1 MLISRQ
7 ERARICSDTELG
19 AGNVLQRLRAYER
32 PLDEPVL
39 RTDGTWR
46 APDGSRPEVLTLGQL
61 YEVVETY
68 AGWYAAQGVRPR
80 DPVAVHS
87 HSAAEFAVNFLALT
101 SLGAVPSFVNGNLSP
116 EIAREYVR
124 RQGAVGAFTDEAH
137 HEVLSGDDGDGSGLG
152 LGFCGTAAGVRPE
165 HRASLPSSY
174 PYRHDPTDPVLI
186 SHSSGTTGLPKG
198 VPHTHRTLMYAQVHR
213 LRFSTGADM
222 ERTLVGLPGAHNA
235 MVATLLYCLLLRT
248 DIKLLSS
255 QRGTDVLRAVEE
267 FQPTTVLAFAGT
279 FGEMA
284 AEDLTAR
291 DLSSVQV
298 WFNTGDAAHEA
309 HIRALVQHGSRIEI
323 RRDLS
328 RVRVE
333 GSVFV
338 DGLGSSEAGYSVFHN
353 RHTKDTSA
361 YSRCVG
367 KPISFAEAAVLAE
380 DGTPLPPGRIGRLGL
395 RSPTLTPGYWNDS
408 LTWNRMRLGGY
419 WLTGDLAHRDEEGN
433 FYHLDRAPD
442 AVRTRAGIVFS
453 TRTEELLLA
462 ELPRLADCTV
472 VGVAPDGVRA
482 DWDGDGEAEA
492 YALLQLA
499 EDNGADESGAEDGGP
514 GDTGAGDTGA
524 GDSGAGDSGA
534 GDSGAGDS
542 GAGDSGAGDSGAGD
556 SGAGDSG
563 AGDSGEGDEV
573 WTERVNAVLT
583 AAGFPPV
590 TRALRMKP
598 DDVAKGATGK
608 VLKRVMRDR
617 FAAKEQHA

>member
-19 AGNVLQRLRAYER
+19 AGNVLERLKAYGRA
-32 PLDEPVL
+32 LDEPVL
-39 RTDGTWR
+39 WTDGNWQ
-46 APDGSRPEVLTLGQL
+46 APDGDRPEALTLGQL
-61 YEVVETY
+61 NEAVETY
-68 AGWYAAQGVRPR
+68 AGWYAGQGVRPR
-80 DPVAVHS
+80 DPVAIHS
-87 HSAAEFAVNFLALT
+87 YSSAEFAVNFLALT
-101 SLGAVPSFVNGNLSP
+101 ALGAIPSFVNGNLP
-116 EIAREYVR
+116 PDIAREYIR
-124 RQGAVGAFTDEAH
+124 RQGAVGAFTDPEH
-137 HEVLSGDDGDGSGLG
+137 HQVLSGSGP
-152 LGFCGTAAGVRPE
+152 GFRVTAADIRPE
-165 HRASLPSSY
+165 HRELLPPSH

-186 SHSSGTTGLPKG
+186 SHSSGTTGMPKG

-213 LRFSTGADM
+213 LRYSTGTDM

-255 QRGTDVLRAVEE
+255 QRGTAVLDAIEE
-267 FQPTTVLAFAGT
+267 FRPTTVLAFAGT

-291 DLSSVQV
+291 DLSGVQV

-309 HIRALVQHGSRIEI
+309 HIRALVQHGSHVKIGKDL
-323 RRDLS
+323 RRT
-328 RVRVE
+328 RVD

-380 DGTPLPPGRIGRLGL
+380 DGTPLQPGEIGRLGL
-395 RSPTLTPGYWNDS
+395 KSPTLTPGYWNDS
-408 LTWNRMRLGGY
+408 LTWHRMRLGGY
-419 WLTGDLAHRDEEGN
+419 WLTGDLAHQDEQGN

-442 AVRTRAGIVFS
+442 AIRTGKGILFS

-462 ELPRLADCTV
+462 ELPELADCTV
-472 VGVAPDGVRA
+472 VGVAPEGVRA

-499 EDNGADESGAEDGGP
+499 DEDGGDDG
-514 GDTGAGDTGA
+514 GDRDEAWTG
-524 GDSGAGDSGA
+524 
-534 GDSGAGDS
+534 
-542 GAGDSGAGDSGAGD
+542 
-556 SGAGDSG
+556 
-563 AGDSGEGDEV
+563 
-573 WTERVNAVLT
+573 RVNAALA
-583 AAGFPPV
+583 AAGLPPV

-617 FAAKEQHA
+617 FAAKEQA

>member
-19 AGNVLQRLRAYER
+19 AGNVLERLKAYGR

-39 RTDGTWR
+39 RTDGSWQ
-46 APDGSRPEVLTLGQL
+46 APDGCRPEVLTLGQL
-61 YEVVETY
+61 HEVVETY
-68 AGWYAAQGVRPR
+68 AGWYAGRGVRPR

-87 HSAAEFAVNFLALT
+87 HSSAEFAVNFLALT
-101 SLGAVPSFVNGNLSP
+101 ALGAIPSFVNGNLAP

-124 RQGAVGAFTDEAH
+124 RQGAVGAFTDREH
-137 HEVLSGDDGDGSGLG
+137 HEVLSGPG
-152 LGFCGTAAGVRPE
+152 LGFCVTAAEIRPE
-165 HRASLPSSY
+165 HRELLPTSF
-174 PYRHDPTDPVLI
+174 PYRHDATDPVLI
-186 SHSSGTTGLPKG
+186 SHSSGTTGMPKG

-213 LRFSTGADM
+213 LRYSTGTDM

-255 QRGTDVLRAVEE
+255 QRGTDVLDGIEE
-267 FQPTTVLAFAGT
+267 FRPTTVLAFAGT

-284 AEDLTAR
+284 AEDLADR

-309 HIRALVQHGSRIEI
+309 HIRALVPYGSHVKIGKDL
-323 RRDLS
+323 RRT
-328 RVRVE
+328 RVE

-367 KPISFAEAAVLAE
+367 RPISFAEAAVLAE
-380 DGTPLPPGRIGRLGL
+380 DGTPLPPGEIGRLGL
-395 RSPTLTPGYWNDS
+395 KSPTLTPGYWNDS

-419 WLTGDLAHRDEEGN
+419 WLTGDLAHQDERGN

-442 AVRTRAGIVFS
+442 AIRTRKGILFS
-453 TRTEELLLA
+453 TRTEELLLR
-462 ELPRLADCTV
+462 ELPELADCTV
-472 VGVAPDGVRA
+472 VGVAPEGVRA

-492 YALLQLA
+492 YALLQLS
-499 EDNGADESGAEDGGP
+499 EEHSGDDGGDDG
-514 GDTGAGDTGA
+514 GD
-524 GDSGAGDSGA
+524 
-534 GDSGAGDS
+534 
-542 GAGDSGAGDSGAGD
+542 
-556 SGAGDSG
+556 
-563 AGDSGEGDEV
+563 GDEA
-573 WTERVNAVLT
+573 WTGRVNAAL
-583 AAGFPPV
+583 AGARFPPV

-617 FAAKEQHA
+617 FAAKEQA

>member
-19 AGNVLQRLRAYER
+19 AGNVLARLKAYGR

-39 RTDGTWR
+39 RTDGTWQ
-46 APDGSRPEVLTLGQL
+46 APDGSRPEVLTLGEL
-61 YEVVETY
+61 YEAVETY
-68 AGWYAAQGVRPR
+68 AGWYAAHGVRPR
-80 DPVAVHS
+80 DPVALHS
-87 HSAAEFAVNFLALT
+87 YSSAEFAVNFLALT
-101 SLGAVPSFVNGNLSP
+101 SLGAIPSFVNGNLAP

-137 HEVLSGDDGDGSGLG
+137 REVLADCG
-152 LGFCGTAAGVRPE
+152 LGFHVTAAGIRPE
-165 HRASLPSSY
+165 HRASLPASY

-186 SHSSGTTGLPKG
+186 SHSSGTTGMPKG

-213 LRFSTGADM
+213 LRYSTGTDM

-248 DIKLLSS
+248 DVKLLSS
-255 QRGTDVLRAVEE
+255 QRGADVLDAVEE
-267 FQPTTVLAFAGT
+267 FRPTTVLAFAGT

-284 AEDLTAR
+284 AEDLTRR

-309 HIRALVQHGSRIEI
+309 HIRALVQHGSHQKID
-323 RRDLS
+323 RDLR
-328 RVRVE
+328 RVRVD

-353 RHTKDTSA
+353 RHTKDTDA
-361 YSRCVG
+361 YSRCIG
-367 KPISFAEAAVLAE
+367 RPISFAEAAVLSE
-380 DGTPLPPGRIGRLGL
+380 DGTPLPPGQIGRLGL
-395 RSPTLTPGYWNDS
+395 KSPTLTPGYWNDS

-419 WLTGDLAHRDEEGN
+419 WLTGDLAHQDEDGN

-462 ELPRLADCTV
+462 ELPELADCTV
-472 VGVAPDGVRA
+472 VGIAPDGVRA
-482 DWDGDGEAEA
+482 DWDGDGEGEA
-492 YALLQLA
+492 YALLQV
-499 EDNGADESGAEDGGP
+499 ADEEGT
-514 GDTGAGDTGA
+514 GD
-524 GDSGAGDSGA
+524 
-534 GDSGAGDS
+534 
-542 GAGDSGAGDSGAGD
+542 
-556 SGAGDSG
+556 
-563 AGDSGEGDEV
+563 DEA
-573 WTERVNAVLT
+573 WTERVNSVLT
-583 AAGFPPV
+583 AAGYPPV
-590 TRALRMKP
+590 HRALRMRP

-617 FAAKEQHA
+617 FVAEEQPA

>member
-7 ERARICSDTELG
+7 ERARICSDPELG
-19 AGNVLQRLRAYER
+19 AGNVLRRLRAYER

-39 RTDGTWR
+39 RTDGTWS
-46 APDGSRPEVLTLGQL
+46 APDGSCPEVLTLGQL

-68 AGWYAAQGVRPR
+68 AGWYAARGVRPR

-87 HSAAEFAVNFLALT
+87 FSAAEFAVNFLALT
-101 SLGAVPSFVNGNLSP
+101 SLGAIPSFVNGNLSP

-137 HEVLSGDDGDGSGLG
+137 RAVLAGDPGIG
-152 LGFCGTAAGVRPE
+152 LGFCVTADEIRPE
-165 HRASLPSSY
+165 HRASLPASY

-198 VPHTHRTLMYAQVHR
+198 VPHTHRTLMYAQLHR

-255 QRGTDVLRAVEE
+255 QRGPDVLDAVEE
-267 FQPTTVLAFAGT
+267 FRPTTVLAFAGT

-309 HIRALVQHGSRIEI
+309 HIRALVQHGSHLEI

-328 RVRVE
+328 RVRVD

-361 YSRCVG
+361 YSRRVG

-395 RSPTLTPGYWNDS
+395 KSPTLTPGYWNDS

-419 WLTGDLAHRDEEGN
+419 WLTGDLAQQDEEGN
-433 FYHLDRAPD
+433 FYHLDRVPD
-442 AVRTRAGIVFS
+442 AVRTSAGIVFS

-462 ELPRLADCTV
+462 ELPELADCTV

-492 YALLQLA
+492 YALLQLVD
-499 EDNGADESGAEDGGP
+499 EPGGSDDGAW
-514 GDTGAGDTGA
+514 TG
-524 GDSGAGDSGA
+524 
-534 GDSGAGDS
+534 
-542 GAGDSGAGDSGAGD
+542 
-556 SGAGDSG
+556 
-563 AGDSGEGDEV
+563 
-573 WTERVNAVLT
+573 RVNAVLT

-590 TRALRMKP
+590 ARALRMKP

-617 FAAKEQHA
+617 FAADMAAAVAAEEQHA

>member
-19 AGNVLQRLRAYER
+19 AGNILARLAAYDR
-32 PLDEPVL
+32 PREEVVL
-39 RTDGTWR
+39 RTDGNWR
-46 APDGSRPEVLTLGQL
+46 APDGSYPTQLTLGEL
-61 YEVVETY
+61 VEAVEAY

-80 DPVAVHS
+80 DPVALHS
-87 HSAAEFAVNFLALT
+87 YSSAEFAVNFLALT
-101 SLGAVPSFVNGNLSP
+101 SLGAIPSFVNGNLP
-116 EIAREYVR
+116 PDIAREYVR
-124 RQGAVGAFTDEAH
+124 RQGAVGAFTDLEH
-137 HEVLSGDDGDGSGLG
+137 HDILAPTTASASPDPGSGLR
-152 LGFCGTAAGVRPE
+152 FCATAADIRPE
-165 HRASLPSSY
+165 HRASLPPSH
-174 PYRHDPTDPVLI
+174 PYHHDPTDPVLI
-186 SHSSGTTGLPKG
+186 SHSSGTTGMPKG
-198 VPHTHRTLMYAQVHR
+198 VPHTHRTLMYAQLHR
-213 LRFSTGADM
+213 LRYSTGTDM

-255 QRGTDVLRAVEE
+255 QRGTEVLDAIEE
-267 FQPTTVLAFAGT
+267 FRPTTVLAFAGT

-284 AEDLTAR
+284 AEDLSVR

-298 WFNTGDAAHEA
+298 WFNTGDAAHES
-309 HIRALVQHGSRIEI
+309 HIRALVRHGSHQTIGK
-323 RRDLS
+323 DLR

-367 KPISFAEAAVLAE
+367 RPISFAEAAVLAE
-380 DGTPLPPGRIGRLGL
+380 DGTPLPPGEIGRLGL
-395 RSPTLTPGYWNDS
+395 KSPTLTPGYWNDS

-419 WLTGDLAHRDEEGN
+419 WLTGDLAHQDEDGN

-442 AVRTRAGIVFS
+442 AIRTRAGVVFS
-453 TRTEELLLA
+453 TRTEELLLR
-462 ELPRLADCTV
+462 ELSELADCTV
-472 VGVAPDGVRA
+472 VGVADDGVRA
-482 DWDGDGEAEA
+482 DWDGDGVADA
-492 YALLQLA
+492 YALLQLS
-499 EDNGADESGAEDGGP
+499 DEEDGGE
-514 GDTGAGDTGA
+514 
-524 GDSGAGDSGA
+524 
-534 GDSGAGDS
+534 
-542 GAGDSGAGDSGAGD
+542 
-556 SGAGDSG
+556 
-563 AGDSGEGDEV
+563 GDSGEQGGDDGEL
-573 WTERVNAVLT
+573 TDRVNAALR

-617 FAAKEQHA
+617 FAASAAKERQR

>member
-19 AGNVLQRLRAYER
+19 AGNILERLKAYGR

-39 RTDGTWR
+39 RTDATWR
-46 APDGSRPEVLTLGQL
+46 APDGTRPEVLTLGEL

-68 AGWYAAQGVRPR
+68 AGWYAGHGVRPR
-80 DPVAVHS
+80 DPVALHS
-87 HSAAEFAVNFLALT
+87 HSSTEFAVNFLALT
-101 SLGAVPSFVNGNLSP
+101 SLGAIPSFVNGNLAP
-116 EIAREYVR
+116 DTARAYVQ

-137 HEVLSGDDGDGSGLG
+137 REVLTDRG
-152 LGFCGTAAGVRPE
+152 LGFCVTAADIRPGD
-165 HRASLPSSY
+165 RASLPPSY

-186 SHSSGTTGLPKG
+186 SHSSGTTGMPKG
-198 VPHTHRTLMYAQVHR
+198 VPHTHRTLMYAQLHR
-213 LRFSTGADM
+213 LRYSTGTDM

-255 QRGTDVLRAVEE
+255 QRGADVLDAVEE
-267 FQPTTVLAFAGT
+267 FRPTTVLAFAGT

-284 AEDLTAR
+284 AEDLTRR

-309 HIRALVQHGSRIEI
+309 HIRALVRHGSHQKID
-323 RRDLS
+323 RDLRRA
-328 RVRVE
+328 RVD

-353 RHTKDTSA
+353 RHTKDTDA
-361 YSRCVG
+361 YSRRIG

-395 RSPTLTPGYWNDS
+395 KSPTLTPGYWNDS
-408 LTWNRMRLGGY
+408 LTWHRMRLGGY
-419 WLTGDLAHRDEEGN
+419 WLTGDLAHRDEDGN

-442 AVRTRAGIVFS
+442 AIRTRDGIVFS

-462 ELPRLADCTV
+462 ELPELADCTV

-499 EDNGADESGAEDGGP
+499 DENGEYGEEGGDGDDEAC
-514 GDTGAGDTGA
+514 TR
-524 GDSGAGDSGA
+524 
-534 GDSGAGDS
+534 
-542 GAGDSGAGDSGAGD
+542 
-556 SGAGDSG
+556 
-563 AGDSGEGDEV
+563 
-573 WTERVNAVLT
+573 RVNSVLT

-590 TRALRMKP
+590 HRALRMKP

-617 FAAKEQHA
+617 FATKERQA

>member
-19 AGNVLQRLRAYER
+19 AGNVLRRLRAYER

-39 RTDGTWR
+39 RTDGTWS

-87 HSAAEFAVNFLALT
+87 FSAAEFAVNFLALT

-137 HEVLSGDDGDGSGLG
+137 RAVLAGDPGIG
-152 LGFCGTAAGVRPE
+152 LGFRVTADEIRPE
-165 HRASLPSSY
+165 HRASLPASY

-198 VPHTHRTLMYAQVHR
+198 VPHTHRTLMYAQLHR

-255 QRGTDVLRAVEE
+255 QRGADVLDAVQE
-267 FQPTTVLAFAGT
+267 FRPTTVLAFAGT

-309 HIRALVQHGSRIEI
+309 HIRALVRHGSHLEI

-328 RVRVE
+328 RVRVD

-361 YSRCVG
+361 YSRRVG

-395 RSPTLTPGYWNDS
+395 KSPTLTPGYWNDS

-419 WLTGDLAHRDEEGN
+419 WLTGDLAQQDEEGN
-433 FYHLDRAPD
+433 FYHLDRVPD

-462 ELPRLADCTV
+462 ELPELADCTV

-492 YALLQLA
+492 YALLQLV
-499 EDNGADESGAEDGGP
+499 EEPGGSDDGAW
-514 GDTGAGDTGA
+514 TG
-524 GDSGAGDSGA
+524 
-534 GDSGAGDS
+534 
-542 GAGDSGAGDSGAGD
+542 
-556 SGAGDSG
+556 
-563 AGDSGEGDEV
+563 
-573 WTERVNAVLT
+573 RVNAVLT

-590 TRALRMKP
+590 ARALRMKP

-617 FAAKEQHA
+617 FAADMAAEVAAEEQHA

>member
-68 AGWYAAQGVRPR
+68 AGWYAARGVRPR
-80 DPVAVHS
+80 DPVAIHS
-87 HSAAEFAVNFLALT
+87 HCAAEFAVNFLALT

-116 EIAREYVR
+116 QAAREYVR
-124 RQGAVGAFTDEAH
+124 RQGAVGAFTDGAH
-137 HEVLSGDDGDGSGLG
+137 RAVLSGTEVG
-152 LGFCGTAAGVRPE
+152 LGFCVTADEIRPE
-165 HRASLPSSY
+165 HRVSLPPSY
-174 PYRHDPTDPVLI
+174 PYRHDQTDPVLI

-255 QRGTDVLRAVEE
+255 QRGTDVLDAVEE
-267 FQPTTVLAFAGT
+267 FRPTTVLAFAGT

-284 AEDLTAR
+284 AEDLAAR

-309 HIRALVQHGSRIEI
+309 HIRALVRHGGHIEI

-328 RVRVE
+328 RVRVD

-353 RHTKDTSA
+353 RHTKDTSS

-380 DGTPLPPGRIGRLGL
+380 DGTPLPPGQVGRLGL
-395 RSPTLTPGYWNDS
+395 KSPTLTPGYWNDS

-419 WLTGDLAHRDEEGN
+419 WLTGDLAHQDEEGN

-442 AVRTRAGIVFS
+442 AIRTREGIVFS

-462 ELPRLADCTV
+462 GLPELADCTV

-499 EDNGADESGAEDGGP
+499 DEESSDSDEGW
-514 GDTGAGDTGA
+514 TGQ
-524 GDSGAGDSGA
+524 
-534 GDSGAGDS
+534 
-542 GAGDSGAGDSGAGD
+542 
-556 SGAGDSG
+556 
-563 AGDSGEGDEV
+563 
-573 WTERVNAVLT
+573 VNAVLT

-590 TRALRMKP
+590 TRALLMKP

-617 FAAKEQHA
+617 FAAKEQRT

>member
-19 AGNVLQRLRAYER
+19 AGNVLARLKAYGR

-46 APDGSRPEVLTLGQL
+46 APDGSHPEVLTLGQL

-68 AGWYAAQGVRPR
+68 AGWYAARGVRPR
-80 DPVAVHS
+80 DPVAIHS
-87 HSAAEFAVNFLALT
+87 YSAAEFAVNFLALT
-101 SLGAVPSFVNGNLSP
+101 SLGAIPSFVNGNLSP
-116 EIAREYVR
+116 EIAREYIR
-124 RQGAVGAFTDEAH
+124 RQGAVGAFTDATH
-137 HEVLSGDDGDGSGLG
+137 HDVLEGSGLG
-152 LGFCGTAAGVRPE
+152 FCVTAADIRPE
-165 HRASLPSSY
+165 HRASLPASY

-186 SHSSGTTGLPKG
+186 SHSSGTTGMPKG
-198 VPHTHRTLMYAQVHR
+198 VPHTHRTLMYAQLHR
-213 LRFSTGADM
+213 LRYSTGTDM

-255 QRGTDVLRAVEE
+255 QRGTDVLDGIEE
-267 FQPTTVLAFAGT
+267 FRPTTVLAFAGT

-284 AEDLTAR
+284 AEDLSAR

-309 HIRALVQHGSRIEI
+309 HIRSLVQHGSRIEI

-328 RVRVE
+328 RTRVE

-380 DGTPLPPGRIGRLGL
+380 DGTPLPPGEIGRLGL
-395 RSPTLTPGYWNDS
+395 KSPTLTPGYWNDS

-419 WLTGDLAHRDEEGN
+419 WLTGDLAHQDEDGN

-442 AVRTRAGIVFS
+442 AIRTRAGIVFS

-462 ELPRLADCTV
+462 ELPGLADCTV

-482 DWDGDGEAEA
+482 DWDGDGVADA
-492 YALLQLA
+492 YVLLQLA
-499 EDNGADESGAEDGGP
+499 DEESGD
-514 GDTGAGDTGA
+514 
-524 GDSGAGDSGA
+524 
-534 GDSGAGDS
+534 
-542 GAGDSGAGDSGAGD
+542 
-556 SGAGDSG
+556 
-563 AGDSGEGDEV
+563 GDEG
-573 WTERVNAVLT
+573 WTDRVNSVLT
-583 AAGFPPV
+583 NTGFPPV

-617 FAAKEQHA
+617 FAADAADVVAAKEHHV

>member
-7 ERARICSDTELG
+7 ERARICSDTALG
-19 AGNVLQRLRAYER
+19 AGNILGRLRAYER

-46 APDGSRPEVLTLGQL
+46 APDGSHPEVLTLGQL

-68 AGWYAAQGVRPR
+68 AGWYASRGVRPR

-87 HSAAEFAVNFLALT
+87 FSAAEFAVNFLALT
-101 SLGAVPSFVNGNLSP
+101 SLGAVPSFVNGNLAP
-116 EIAREYVR
+116 ETAREYVR

-137 HEVLSGDDGDGSGLG
+137 REVLPGGPADEAGP
-152 LGFCGTAAGVRPE
+152 GFRVTAADIRPE
-165 HRASLPSSY
+165 HRASLPASY
-174 PYRHDPTDPVLI
+174 PYRHDASDPVLI
-186 SHSSGTTGLPKG
+186 SHSSGTTGMPKG

-213 LRFSTGADM
+213 LRYSTGADM

-235 MVATLLYCLLLRT
+235 MVATLLYCLLLRA

-255 QRGTDVLRAVEE
+255 QRGADVLDAVEE
-267 FQPTTVLAFAGT
+267 FRPTTVLAFAGT

-284 AEDLTAR
+284 AEDLTTR

-309 HIRALVQHGSRIEI
+309 HIRALVEHGSHIEI

-328 RVRVE
+328 RVRVD

-361 YSRCVG
+361 YSRRVG
-367 KPISFAEAAVLAE
+367 RPISFAEAAVLAE
-380 DGTPLPPGRIGRLGL
+380 DGTPLPAGQIGRLGL
-395 RSPTLTPGYWNDS
+395 KSPTLTPGYWNDS

-433 FYHLDRAPD
+433 FYHLDRVPD

-492 YALLQLA
+492 YALLQLTGEEG
-499 EDNGADESGAEDGGP
+499 ED
-514 GDTGAGDTGA
+514 
-524 GDSGAGDSGA
+524 
-534 GDSGAGDS
+534 
-542 GAGDSGAGDSGAGD
+542 
-556 SGAGDSG
+556 
-563 AGDSGEGDEV
+563 GDEV
-573 WTERVNAVLT
+573 WTGRVNAVLT

-590 TRALRMKP
+590 TRALRMRP
-598 DDVAKGATGK
+598 EDVAKGATGK

-617 FAAKEQHA
+617 LATAPAAADSAEEQQA

>member
-19 AGNVLQRLRAYER
+19 AGNVLERLKAYGR

-39 RTDGTWR
+39 RTDGGWR
-46 APDGSRPEVLTLGQL
+46 APDGSHPETLTLGEL
-61 YEVVETY
+61 YEAVETY

-87 HSAAEFAVNFLALT
+87 FCSTEFAVNFLALT
-101 SLGAVPSFVNGNLSP
+101 SLGAIPSFVNGNLAP
-116 EIAREYVR
+116 DTAGAYIR
-124 RQGAVGAFTDEAH
+124 RQGAVGAFTDQAH
-137 HEVLSGDDGDGSGLG
+137 REVLADSGLG
-152 LGFCGTAAGVRPE
+152 FLVTADDIRPE
-165 HRASLPSSY
+165 HRASLPPAY

-186 SHSSGTTGLPKG
+186 SHSSGTTGMPKG
-198 VPHTHRTLMYAQVHR
+198 VPHTHRTLMYAQLHR
-213 LRFSTGADM
+213 LRYSTGTDM

-248 DIKLLSS
+248 DLKLLSS
-255 QRGTDVLRAVEE
+255 QRGAEVLDAVEE
-267 FQPTTVLAFAGT
+267 FRPTIVLAFAGT

-284 AEDLTAR
+284 AEDLTKR

-309 HIRALVQHGSRIEI
+309 HIRELVRHGGHLEI

-328 RVRVE
+328 RVRVD

-380 DGTPLPPGRIGRLGL
+380 DGTPLPPGQIGRLGL
-395 RSPTLTPGYWNDS
+395 KSPTLTPGYWNDS

-419 WLTGDLAHRDEEGN
+419 WLTGDLAHQDEDGN

-442 AVRTRAGIVFS
+442 AVRTRDGIVFS

-462 ELPRLADCTV
+462 ELPELADCTV

-499 EDNGADESGAEDGGP
+499 DDDGKSEED
-514 GDTGAGDTGA
+514 
-524 GDSGAGDSGA
+524 
-534 GDSGAGDS
+534 
-542 GAGDSGAGDSGAGD
+542 
-556 SGAGDSG
+556 
-563 AGDSGEGDEV
+563 EGDEGDET
-573 WTERVNAVLT
+573 WTGRVNTVL
-583 AAGFPPV
+583 ANAGYPPV

>member
-19 AGNVLQRLRAYER
+19 AGNLLDRLRAYGR

-46 APDGSRPEVLTLGQL
+46 APDGSRPEVLTLGEL
-61 YEVVETY
+61 YAAVEAY
-68 AGWYAAQGVRPR
+68 AGWYAAHGVRPR
-80 DPVAVHS
+80 DPVALHS
-87 HSAAEFAVNFLALT
+87 YSSAEFAVNFLALT
-101 SLGAVPSFVNGNLSP
+101 SLGAIPSFVNGNLAQ
-116 EIAREYVR
+116 ETAREYVR

-137 HEVLSGDDGDGSGLG
+137 REVLADSGLG
-152 LGFCGTAAGVRPE
+152 FHVTADDIRPE
-165 HRASLPSSY
+165 HRASLPPSY

-186 SHSSGTTGLPKG
+186 SHSSGTTGMPKG
-198 VPHTHRTLMYAQVHR
+198 VPHTHRTLMYAQLHR
-213 LRFSTGADM
+213 LRYSTGTDM

-255 QRGTDVLRAVEE
+255 QRGADVLDAVEE
-267 FQPTTVLAFAGT
+267 FRPTTVLAFAGT

-284 AEDLTAR
+284 AEDLTKR

-309 HIRALVQHGSRIEI
+309 HIRALVAYGSHQKIG
-323 RRDLS
+323 RDLR
-328 RVRVE
+328 RVRVD

-353 RHTKDTSA
+353 RHTKDTDA
-361 YSRCVG
+361 YSRRIG
-367 KPISFAEAAVLAE
+367 KPISFAEAAVLSE
-380 DGTPLPPGRIGRLGL
+380 DGIPLPPGQIGRLGL
-395 RSPTLTPGYWNDS
+395 KSPTLTPGYWNDS

-419 WLTGDLAHRDEEGN
+419 WLTGDLAHQDEDGN

-462 ELPRLADCTV
+462 ELPELADCTV

-482 DWDGDGEAEA
+482 DWDGDGEGEA
-492 YALLQLA
+492 YALLQVTD
-499 EDNGADESGAEDGGP
+499 EDAADA
-514 GDTGAGDTGA
+514 AG
-524 GDSGAGDSGA
+524 
-534 GDSGAGDS
+534 
-542 GAGDSGAGDSGAGD
+542 
-556 SGAGDSG
+556 
-563 AGDSGEGDEV
+563 GDEA
-573 WTERVNAVLT
+573 WTERVNSVLT

-590 TRALRMKP
+590 HRALRMKP

-617 FAAKEQHA
+617 FAAEEQHA

>member
-7 ERARICSDTELG
+7 ERARICSDTALG
-19 AGNVLQRLRAYER
+19 AGNILGRLRAYER

-46 APDGSRPEVLTLGQL
+46 APDGSHPEVLTLGQL
-61 YEVVETY
+61 YEAVETY
-68 AGWYAAQGVRPR
+68 AGWYASRGVRPR

-87 HSAAEFAVNFLALT
+87 FSAVEFAVNFLALT
-101 SLGAVPSFVNGNLSP
+101 SLGAVPSFVNGNLAP
-116 EIAREYVR
+116 ETAREYVR

-137 HEVLSGDDGDGSGLG
+137 REVLPGGPADVAGP
-152 LGFCGTAAGVRPE
+152 GFRVTAADIRPE
-165 HRASLPSSY
+165 HRASLPASY
-174 PYRHDPTDPVLI
+174 PYRHDASDPVLI
-186 SHSSGTTGLPKG
+186 SHSSGTTGMPKG

-235 MVATLLYCLLLRT
+235 MVATLLYCLLLRA

-255 QRGTDVLRAVEE
+255 QRGADVLDAVEE
-267 FQPTTVLAFAGT
+267 FRPTTVLAFAGT

-284 AEDLTAR
+284 AEDLTVR

-309 HIRALVQHGSRIEI
+309 HIRALVEHGSHIEI
-323 RRDLS
+323 RRDLR
-328 RVRVE
+328 RVRVD

-361 YSRCVG
+361 YSRRVG
-367 KPISFAEAAVLAE
+367 RPISFAEAAVLAE
-380 DGTPLPPGRIGRLGL
+380 DGTPLPAGQIGRLGL

-419 WLTGDLAHRDEEGN
+419 WLTGDLAHQDEEGN
-433 FYHLDRAPD
+433 FYHLDRVPD

-492 YALLQLA
+492 YALLQLTGEEG
-499 EDNGADESGAEDGGP
+499 ED
-514 GDTGAGDTGA
+514 
-524 GDSGAGDSGA
+524 
-534 GDSGAGDS
+534 
-542 GAGDSGAGDSGAGD
+542 
-556 SGAGDSG
+556 
-563 AGDSGEGDEV
+563 GDEV
-573 WTERVNAVLT
+573 WTGRVNAVLT

-590 TRALRMKP
+590 TRALRMRP
-598 DDVAKGATGK
+598 EDVAKGATGK

-617 FAAKEQHA
+617 LAAAPAAADTAEEQQA

>member
-19 AGNVLQRLRAYER
+19 AGNVLRRLRAYER
-32 PLDEPVL
+32 PLDETVL
-39 RTDGTWR
+39 HTDRTWR

-61 YEVVETY
+61 YEAVEAY
-68 AGWYAAQGVRPR
+68 AGWYTAHGVRPR
-80 DPVAVHS
+80 DPVAIHS
-87 HSAAEFAVNFLALT
+87 SSATEFAVNFLALT
-101 SLGAVPSFVNGNLSP
+101 SIGAVPSFVNGNLSP

-137 HEVLSGDDGDGSGLG
+137 REVLNGGTDGEGGADGSGGRGLG
-152 LGFCGTAAGVRPE
+152 LGFHLTAADVHPE
-165 HRASLPSSY
+165 HRASLPPSY
-174 PYRHDPTDPVLI
+174 PYQHDPTDPVLI

-198 VPHTHRTLMYAQVHR
+198 VPHTHRTLMYAQLHR

-248 DIKLLSS
+248 DLKLLSS
-255 QRGTDVLRAVEE
+255 QRGTDVLDAIEAFR
-267 FQPTTVLAFAGT
+267 PTTVLAFAGT

-309 HIRALVQHGSRIEI
+309 HIRALVQHGSRVEI

-395 RSPTLTPGYWNDS
+395 KSPTLTPGYWNDS
-408 LTWNRMRLGGY
+408 LTWHRMRLGGY
-419 WLTGDLAHRDEEGN
+419 WLTGDLAHQDEEGN

-442 AVRTRAGIVFS
+442 AIRTPAGIVFS

-462 ELPRLADCTV
+462 ALPELSDCTV
-472 VGVAPDGVRA
+472 VGIAPEGVRA

-499 EDNGADESGAEDGGP
+499 DELADERTGELADTST
-514 GDTGAGDTGA
+514 TGAGVDKEWTG
-524 GDSGAGDSGA
+524 
-534 GDSGAGDS
+534 
-542 GAGDSGAGDSGAGD
+542 
-556 SGAGDSG
+556 
-563 AGDSGEGDEV
+563 
-573 WTERVNAVLT
+573 RVNAVLT

-590 TRALRMKP
+590 TRALRMKAG
-598 DDVAKGATGK
+598 DVAKGATGK

-617 FAAKEQHA
+617 FAADTAAAVAAEEQHA

>member
-19 AGNVLQRLRAYER
+19 AGNVLARLAAYER
-32 PLDEPVL
+32 PRDEVVL
-39 RTDGTWR
+39 RVDGNWQ
-46 APDGSRPEVLTLGQL
+46 APDGSRPTQLTLGEL
-61 YEVVETY
+61 CEVVETY

-80 DPVAVHS
+80 DPVALHS
-87 HSAAEFAVNFLALT
+87 YSSAEFAVNFLALT
-101 SLGAVPSFVNGNLSP
+101 SLGAIPSFVNGNLP
-116 EIAREYVR
+116 PDIAREYIR
-124 RQGAVGAFTDEAH
+124 RQGAVGAFTDREH
-137 HEVLSGDDGDGSGLG
+137 HDVLASASGSQSG
-152 LGFCGTAAGVRPE
+152 LGFCATAADIRPE
-165 HRASLPSSY
+165 HRASLPPAY

-186 SHSSGTTGLPKG
+186 SHSSGTTGMPKG
-198 VPHTHRTLMYAQVHR
+198 VPHTHRTLMYAQLHR
-213 LRFSTGADM
+213 LRYSTGTDM

-255 QRGTDVLRAVEE
+255 QRGTEVLDAIEE
-267 FQPTTVLAFAGT
+267 FSPTTVLAFAGT

-284 AEDLTAR
+284 AEDLTDR

-309 HIRALVQHGSRIEI
+309 HIRALVRHGSHQTIGK
-323 RRDLS
+323 DLR
-328 RVRVE
+328 RVRVD

-367 KPISFAEAAVLAE
+367 RPISFAEAAVLAE
-380 DGTPLPPGRIGRLGL
+380 DGTPLPPGEIGRLGL
-395 RSPTLTPGYWNDS
+395 KSPTLTPGYWNDS

-419 WLTGDLAHRDEEGN
+419 WLTGDLAHQDEDGN

-442 AVRTRAGIVFS
+442 AIRTRAGVVFS
-453 TRTEELLLA
+453 TRTEELLLR
-462 ELPRLADCTV
+462 ELPELADCTV
-472 VGVAPDGVRA
+472 VGVAEDGVRA
-482 DWDGDGEAEA
+482 DWDGDGVADA

-499 EDNGADESGAEDGGP
+499 DESGAGESSAEVGDG
-514 GDTGAGDTGA
+514 DQELTL
-524 GDSGAGDSGA
+524 
-534 GDSGAGDS
+534 
-542 GAGDSGAGDSGAGD
+542 
-556 SGAGDSG
+556 
-563 AGDSGEGDEV
+563 
-573 WTERVNAVLT
+573 RVNKALK
-583 AAGFPPV
+583 AAGFPPM

-617 FAAKEQHA
+617 LTAPGGKERR